1 MNNNVV
7 KQYQT
12 PGNLNTRISIH
23 EKYSTNRQPFGDWI
37 LSHYR
42 IKPNDR
48 ILELGCGTAAMWKNN
63 LSLLDG
69 GSRLT
74 LTDFSSAMLETA
86 KKNTEGSA
94 CVDYRIVDIQDI
106 PYEDH
111 TFDIVIANMMLYHV
125 PDLDR
130 GLSEVRRVLKPGGS
144 FYCATYGEHGIMEF
158 INETL
163 RTLSISGSI
172 AQTFTLQNGADSLGK
187 HFSTV
192 EKRTREDSLA
202 ITNIKDFVDYVL
214 SLSSLTGLEH
224 SSAEQLMQAFEKKC
238 VNGCLYVQKEYG
250 MFICK

>member
-1 MNNNVV
+1 MNNNVI
-7 KQYQT
+7 KQYQS
-12 PGNLNTRISIH
+12 PKNLNTRISIH

-42 IKPNDR
+42 IKSNDR
-48 ILELGCGTAAMWKNN
+48 ILELGCGTAAMWKDN

-86 KKNTEGSA
+86 RKNTEGSA
-94 CVDYRIVDIQDI
+94 CVDYQIVDIQDI

-111 TFDIVIANMMLYHV
+111 SFDIVIANMMLYHV

-163 RTLSISGSI
+163 RDSSISGHI
-172 AQTFTLQNGADSLGK
+172 DKTFTLQNGGDSLRK
-187 HFSTV
+187 FFPVV
-192 EKRTREDSLA
+192 ERRDREDSLV
-202 ITNIKDFVDYVL
+202 ITDIADFVDYVL
-214 SLSSLTGLEH
+214 SLSGLTDMEH
-224 SSAEQLMQAFEKKC
+224 TSREQLMQAFEKRS
-238 VNGCLYVQKEYG
+238 VNGCLYIPKEYG
-250 MFICK
+250 MFICR